1 MHSFYPLSGVF
12 VSLVTPFEDENPRLD
27 WLEENMIRLNDTEI
41 SGYLALGGNGEAQTL
56 SVEEKLK
63 ILDLVVK
70 KKGRKLVIAGV
81 SEESTREAIEVS
93 LSYAE
98 RGADLLRI
106 LPPHYFAKHMTD
118 EVLVQFYS
126 DVADSAPIPI
136 VLYNVPQLT
145 GGVKLSPKAVKALA
159 AHQNIKGVKD
169 SSPEG
174 IYGFLAAVRGIE
186 NFSILAGSASIFFP
200 ALVAGATGGD
210 MSLANFLPEACC
222 ELYSAFQKGDLAIAR
237 SIHHRLFSINAGV
250 SGQLGVPGVKAAM
263 TMMGFKGGEPRK
275 PLSPLSPS
283 QEAVLHR
290 LLASEGFI
298 VDGV

>member
-1 MHSFYPLSGVF
+1 MSSSNSLSGVF
-12 VSLVTPFEDENPRLD
+12 VSLVTPFEQELPRLD
-27 WLEENMIRLNDTEI
+27 WLTENMKRLNGTEI
-41 SGYLALGGNGEAQTL
+41 TGYLALGGNGEAQTL
-56 SVEEKLK
+56 STEEKLE
-63 ILDLVVK
+63 ILDLIIEH
-70 KKGRKLVIAGV
+70 KGKKLVIAGV

-93 LSYAE
+93 ISYAQ

-126 DVADSAPIPI
+126 DVADSTPIPI

-145 GGVKLSPKAVKALA
+145 GGVKLSPKAVRTLA
-159 AHQNIKGVKD
+159 AHDNIAGVKD

-174 IYGFLAAVRGIE
+174 IYGFLAAIRGVE
-186 NFSILAGSASIFFP
+186 NFSVLAGSASIFFP
-200 ALVAGATGGD
+200 ALVAGACGGD

-222 ELYSAFQKGDLAIAR
+222 ELYSAFQMGNLELAR

-275 PLSPLSPS
+275 PLFPLVPA
-283 QEAVLHR
+283 QATALHR
-290 LLASEGFI
+290 LLVSEGFI
-298 VDGV
+298 SA